1 MGRAKRHGGD
11 EADPPPPPPGPPGPP
26 APDPMG
32 IFANNPLLAGNQFAN
47 PLLGANPLILATLAN
62 PAQPSAAIQQ
72 GTGQAEPED
81 SNLIDPDVQE
91 LCDYFHIEERHARR
105 LNDIMKNRQDTFVA
119 DMERLY
125 DVLERANSPA
135 GLLVVK
141 MREMEEGTFVGKVKA
156 DKDLAAVSKK
166 YKLDEQA
173 ESKLADIL
181 ARYDDARRKEYLIE
195 IERHLEVSNR
205 PSAMAMLLLRK
216 LGEGQSLGKP
226 GPAAPGSYLD
236 NAQRAARGEPTRSG
250 RRENDRSGN
259 DKNDRKSPRKSPRRS
274 REREK
279 DRDRR
284 RSRSRDRRSRS
295 RRRKD

>member
-1 MGRAKRHGGD
+1 MGRAKRHGGPE
-11 EADPPPPPPGPPGPP
+11 EAEAVPPPPPASPP
-26 APDPMG
+26 APDANLAG
-32 IFANNPLLAGNQFAN
+32 LFANNPLLGGNQFAN

-62 PAQPSAAIQQ
+62 PAQPSAAMQP
-72 GTGQAEPED
+72 GAAAAEPED
-81 SNLIDPDVQE
+81 SNMIDPDVQE

-105 LNDIMKNRQDTFVA
+105 LNDIMKNREDTFVA

-250 RRENDRSGN
+250 RERNDGRTDG
-259 DKNDRKSPRKSPRRS
+259 RAERKSPRRDKERRRS
-274 REREK
+274 RS
-279 DRDRR
+279 RDRR

-295 RRRKD
+295 RRR

>member
-1 MGRAKRHGGD
+1 MGRAKRHGGPED
-11 EADPPPPPPGPPGPP
+11 TDPPPPPPGPP
-26 APDPMG
+26 PDANLAG
-32 IFANNPLLAGNQFAN
+32 ILANNPLLAGNQFGN
-47 PLLGANPLILATLAN
+47 PLLQANPLILATLAN
-62 PAQPSAAIQQ
+62 PAQPSAAIPQ
-72 GTGQAEPED
+72 GAGNAEPED
-81 SNLIDPDVQE
+81 GNSIDPDVFE

-105 LNDIMKNRQDTFVA
+105 LNDIMKNRQETFVA

-250 RRENDRSGN
+250 RPRD
-259 DKNDRKSPRKSPRRS
+259 DKGGQGDRKSPRKSPRRS

-295 RRRKD
+295 RRR

>member
-1 MGRAKRHGGD
+1 MGRAKRHGGPED
-11 EADPPPPPPGPPGPP
+11 TDPPPPPPGPP
-26 APDPMG
+26 PDPNLA
-32 IFANNPLLAGNQFAN
+32 IFGNLAGNQPGLLAN

-62 PAQPSAAIQQ
+62 PAQPSAAIPQ
-72 GTGQAEPED
+72 GTAAAEPED

-105 LNDIMKNRQDTFVA
+105 LNEIMKNRQETFVA

-250 RRENDRSGN
+250 RAREEKGEKGERETREEKETKERRS
-259 DKNDRKSPRKSPRRS
+259 DRKSPRRS
-274 REREK
+274 RSR
-279 DRDRR
+279 RR
-284 RSRSRDRRSRS
+284 RSKSRDRRSRS
-295 RRRKD
+295 RRR